1 MDRII
6 DFFSA
11 VAKGL
16 VQPRGLIVV
25 ALLGAYWA
33 AWYAARKADQARVTQ
48 VLATLAPAVAIIG
61 GQVIY
66 FPMPAGVY
74 ALGIILGT
82 LGALVAIGMA
92 LIYRANRILNF
103 AQGELGLVPT
113 VLAVDLIT
121 YAGLNYFLAFFV
133 GAAAAVVLGAAIE
146 LAIIR
151 RFFRAPRLILTVA
164 TIGLSQLLLVG
175 SILIPTGIFGKDPA
189 SLRISLASDW
199 SFEIAPIVYRVDH
212 VVAIIVA
219 PIMLAAIA
227 VFLRYTNVGIA
238 IRASAERADRASLL
252 GVPVKRLQTVV
263 WVIATVL
270 SFVGVFLRA
279 SVLGLPVVS
288 TPSYV
293 ALLVAL
299 AALMLGKLTELPTIG
314 AAALALGILE
324 QSIIWNNSES
334 PELFQP
340 ILALVIVVGLLVR
353 KTGQSRTEHDT
364 ASSWQSAD
372 EVRPVPKELRKV
384 PEVLAVRWGGTALV
398 AAFLIVLPN
407 LGFMGPSNEFKA
419 AAVLLFAIIGMSLVV
434 LTGWAGQVSLGQMS
448 FVAVGAGVGAVVTK
462 TWGLDLFFAMI
473 IAGVAGALVA
483 VVVGLPALRL
493 RGLFLA
499 VTTLAF
505 AVTMST
511 LFLSKKHFDW
521 IPKDRIERKPLFGF
535 FNLTE
540 QRSMYYLCLV
550 CFVLAYLALRGIRRS
565 RTGRVLL
572 ALRENERGVQSYG
585 VNITRAK
592 LTAFALSGFM
602 AAFAGSVYVHLA
614 QGFDDTP
621 FAPDQSFAVFT
632 STVVGGLG
640 SLGGGPLGALYF
652 NGGTWFL
659 KGLWTLLP
667 SALGVLFVLMVLRGG
682 LGGLVFQLRDTW
694 LRSVARRNGIIVP
707 SLVADLRQDTDPLR
721 RAEAVAEQH
730 DAEVAEHVASV
741 AGSVSAAVAEP
752 HAAER
757 PTPEPA
763 SGGAS

>member
-1 MDRII
+1 MNRLT
-6 DFFSA
+6 DFITA

-16 VQPRGLIVV
+16 TQPRGLIVLGV
-25 ALLGAYWA
+25 LALYWL
-33 AWYAARKADQARVTQ
+33 AWYAARKAERTRSMSVF
-48 VLATLAPAVAIIG
+48 ATLAPAVAIIG
-61 GQVIY
+61 LQVIY

-82 LGALVAIGMA
+82 LGALVAVGMA

-103 AQGELGLVPT
+103 AQGDLGLVPT
-113 VLAVDLIT
+113 VLAVDLIV
-121 YAGLNYFLAFFV
+121 YAGLNYFLAFFI
-133 GAAAAVVLGAAIE
+133 GAAAAIVLGAVIE

-175 SILIPTGIFGKDPA
+175 SILIPTGLFGKDPA

-199 SFEIAPIVYRVDH
+199 SFEIPPIVYRVDH
-212 VVAIIVA
+212 LVAIVVA

-263 WVIATVL
+263 WVIATIL

-293 ALLVAL
+293 ALLLAI

-314 AAALALGILE
+314 AAAVALGILE
-324 QSIIWNNSES
+324 QAVVWNNSES

-364 ASSWQSAD
+364 VSTWQSVD

-384 PEVLAVRWGGTALV
+384 PEVVLVRWGGTAVAAALLV
-398 AAFLIVLPN
+398 ALPN
-407 LGFMGPSNEFKA
+407 FGFMGPSNEFKA

-448 FVAVGAGVGAVVTK
+448 FVAVGAGVGALATK

-473 IAGVAGALVA
+473 IAGIAGALVA

-511 LFLSKKHFDW
+511 LLLSKKHFDW

-535 FNLTE
+535 FDLTE

-572 ALRENERGVQSYG
+572 ALRENERGVQSFG
-585 VNITRAK
+585 VNVTRAK

-602 AAFAGSVYVHLA
+602 AAFAGAVYVHLA
-614 QGFDDTP
+614 QGFDDSP

-682 LGGLVFQLRDTW
+682 LGGLVFSVRDAW

-707 SLVADLRQDTDPLR
+707 SLVADIRQDTDALR
-721 RAEAVAEQH
+721 HAEASAEQH
-730 DAEVAEHVASV
+730 DMAAST
-741 AGSVSAAVAEP
+741 AREPFPSGSAVAAEP
-752 HAAER
+752 VQA
-757 PTPEPA
+757 TPEPA
-763 SGGAS
+763 SGGSS